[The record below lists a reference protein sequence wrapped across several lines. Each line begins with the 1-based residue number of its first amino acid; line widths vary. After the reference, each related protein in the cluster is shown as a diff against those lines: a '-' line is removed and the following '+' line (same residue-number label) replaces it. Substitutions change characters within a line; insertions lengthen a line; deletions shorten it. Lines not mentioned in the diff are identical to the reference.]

1 MPNDPPRV
9 GVYAYGHKATDVF
22 LDPAAGTINFDY
34 FKPYFD
40 QVALPVDLARDC
52 LGAATR
58 SGSER
63 NKGASGSCRCLD

>member
-34 FKPYFD
+34 FKTYFD
-40 QVALPVDLARDC
+40 QVALPLELAKDC
-52 LGAATR
+52 LGR
-58 SGSER
+58 SYSQWQR
-63 NKGASGSCRCLD
+63 AQ